1 MKRKKTHEDKI
12 IELLHLHA
20 CLERQLQLGAL
31 HDDVREVEQVHF
43 ERVKHALA
51 GDDDLLRLLF
61 DRERTNQCGH
71 FFGSLPL
78 GELPKTFLTSPDT
91 GVNDFEEELSRAWVE
106 DEDST
111 VYIMRLAQ

>member
-1 MKRKKTHEDKI
+1 MFGTYQDQI
-12 IELLHLHA
+12 SELLHLHTS
-20 CLERQLQLGAL
+20 LERKLELTTL
-31 HDDVREVEQVHF
+31 NDNIREVEQVHF

-78 GELPKTFLTSPDT
+78 GELPKTLLSGPNACVD
-91 GVNDFEEELSRAWVE
+91 DFEEQLSRPRVE
-106 DEDST
+106 DKDGA
-111 VYIMRLAQ
+111 V